1 MATYIVRKAPSV
13 SADGS
18 SYGPSM
24 VMVHTGSS
32 EAARV
37 EGAQQL
43 GVRPSEVIVE
53 PFADPLWGDAA

>member
-1 MATYIVRKAPSV
+1 
-13 SADGS
+13 
-18 SYGPSM
+18 M

-32 EAARV
+32 DAART

-53 PFADPLWGDAA
+53 PFTDPLWS

>member
-1 MATYIVRKAPSV
+1 MATFVVRKAPSASV
-13 SADGS
+13 DGS

-32 EAARV
+32 DAARI

-53 PFADPLWGDAA
+53 PFTDPFWS